1 MRGVIYA
8 RYSSDAQREESID
21 AQIRENKVFAERHG
35 IEIVGTYIDRALS
48 AKTDNRPEFQRMIK
62 DSAKKEFE
70 VVIVWKLDRFSRN
83 RYDAA
88 NYKSQLRKNG
98 VKLLSA
104 TENISDNP
112 EGILLESMLEG
123 FAEYFSAELAV
134 KVTRGMVENAMKG
147 KYNGGAVTLGYRID
161 ENKDYQLDPITAPA
175 VLEMFELYAAG
186 ASMQEIVD
194 NLNAMGIR
202 SGQGNMMSING
213 VTRMLHNRKYLGEY
227 RFKDVVL
234 PDAIPPIVTQELF
247 DQVQAKLTT
256 NKKAPGK
263 HKAEEEYLLTTKLY
277 CGHCQRMMI
286 GESGTS
292 RTGQTHRYYK
302 CIGVKKH
309 MGCDKKSVKKEWI
322 EELVLAYILKIIFD
336 DALIEALADRIMEEL
351 HRENTRLPI
360 LRKHFTEVQKG
371 IDNMVNAIQMGIVS
385 ESTLQRLRELE
396 QRRREL
402 SLEIAE
408 EERAQPTL
416 TKDHIRFWL
425 HQFRELNSEKV
436 EHRRRLIN
444 SFVNAVYLYDDYL
457 VFVGNYK
464 DGTKTITFAE
474 LEEIGLGSD
483 AFVSGVPKKRRP
495 TASSFLVHRKERTRK
510 AGPGYAGVKTCRWH
524 VFRPWES
531 PWMGDGRRYACWR
544 PFIQC
549 RNR

>member
-62 DSAKKEFE
+62 DSAKKGFE

-83 RYDAA
+83 RFDAA
-88 NYKSQLRKNG
+88 NYKNQLRKNG

-104 TENISDNP
+104 TENISEGP
-112 EGILLESMLEG
+112 EGILFESIIEG

-134 KVTRGMVENAMKG
+134 KVTRGMVENALKA

-175 VLEMFELYAAG
+175 VREMFEMYAAG

-194 NLNAMGIR
+194 NLNALGIR

-213 VTRMLHNRKYLGEY
+213 VTRMLHNRKYIGEY
-227 RFKDVVL
+227 KFRDVVQ
-234 PDAIPPIVTQELF
+234 PNAIPAIVDQELF
-247 DQVQAKLTT
+247 ERVQVRMAT
-256 NKKAPGK
+256 NQKAPAK
-263 HKAEEEYLLTTKLY
+263 HKAEEEYLLTTKLF
-277 CGHCQRMMI
+277 CGHCQRMMV

-309 MGCDKKSVKKEWI
+309 LGCDKKSVKKEWI
-322 EELVLAYILKIIFD
+322 EDLVLTYIRKIIFD
-336 DALIEALADRIMEEL
+336 DELLEKLADRIMDEL
-351 HRENTRLPI
+351 GKENTRLPL
-360 LRKHFTEVQKG
+360 LRKHLAKVEKG
-371 IDNMVNAIQMGIVS
+371 IENMLNAIQMGILTA
-385 ESTLQRLRELE
+385 STKDRLEELE
-396 QRRREL
+396 RRRKEL

-408 EERAQPTL
+408 EEMAQPTL
-416 TKDHIRFWL
+416 TRDQILFWL
-425 HQFRELNSEKV
+425 HQFRKMNPEKL

-444 SFVNAVYLYDDYL
+444 SFVNAICLYDDHL

-474 LEEIGLGSD
+474 LEETGLGSD
-483 AFVSGVPKKRRP
+483 LNALSVPIKGGVNDTFTPSFICIKK
-495 TASSFLVHRKERTRK
+495 TTGC
-510 AGPGYAGVKTCRWH
+510 AGGSKKL
-524 VFRPWES
+524 
-531 PWMGDGRRYACWR
+531 
-544 PFIQC
+544 
-549 RNR
+549 